1 MLASSHTVLVGF
13 LVAAGVILLI
23 MAAIART
30 THDSTLPQSE
40 VTPPA
45 YALRRGW
52 LWVLA
57 AVAVV
62 SLGISLP
69 AFPYPS
75 AATPNLQH
83 YRVTAMQYGFI
94 NPPVLPLDREIVF
107 DVTSRDVNHGFG
119 IYDPQG
125 HLYAQVQAMPMYVN
139 HLPVR
144 FKTPGHYTIRCMEY
158 CGIAHAA
165 MQGAFD
171 VK

>member
-1 MLASSHTVLVGF
+1 MQASSHTVLIGF
-13 LVAAGVILLI
+13 LVIAGVILLV

-30 THDSTLPQSE
+30 THRPTLEQSQVTLPG
-40 VTPPA
+40 

-69 AFPYPS
+69 AFPYPT
-75 AATPNLQH
+75 AQEHVRH
-83 YRVTAMQYGFI
+83 YTVIAMQYGFQS
-94 NPPVLPLDREIVF
+94 PPVIPLNTPVVF

-119 IYDPQG
+119 IYDPAG
-125 HLYAQVQAMPMYVN
+125 RLYAQVQAMPLYVN
-139 HLPVR
+139 HLPVHFR
-144 FKTPGHYTIRCMEY
+144 TPGHYTIRCMEY

-171 VK
+171 VR